1 MMRET
6 EPQVADSGRYPVGRA
21 AELLGVSRS
30 TITRWV
36 TSGRINCGWNR
47 VNCKKFITG
56 AEIKRVWR
64 EQY

>member
-6 EPQVADSGRYPVGRA
+6 EPQVTDAGRYPVGRA